1 MAKFMFSSKKYRIA
15 LATLVAIV
23 LAVLWFLYSP
33 DHWLSRITFAT
44 VSVDGRPVRADLFI
58 GNPAYSEAEAIVL
71 VHVPGVGDFFLNF
84 LDENYREASGH
95 EFVRL
100 PRGIW
105 TFKSMRQGRFVAPLQ
120 SVNLNEFRIASSSGH
135 IVTVQF

>member
-1 MAKFMFSSKKYRIA
+1 MVFPTKYRIA
-15 LATLVAIV
+15 LALLAAVALTSLWIV
-23 LAVLWFLYSP
+23 YSP
-33 DHWLSRITFAT
+33 GHWLSRITLAK
-44 VSVDGRPVRADLFI
+44 VSIDDRPVRADLFI
-58 GNPAYSEAEAIVL
+58 GNPTHSEAEAIVL
-71 VHVPGVGDFFLNF
+71 VHVPGAGDFFLNF
-84 LDENYREASGH
+84 LDESYREASDH

-105 TFKSMRQGRFVAPLQ
+105 TFKSMRQGRFVAPLH

>member
-1 MAKFMFSSKKYRIA
+1 MFFSKKYRIA
-15 LATLVAIV
+15 LATLADIL
-23 LAVLWFLYSP
+23 LAVLWFYSP

-44 VSVDGRPVRADLFI
+44 VSVDGRLVRSDLFI
-58 GNPAYSEAEAIVL
+58 GNPAHSEAESIVL

-84 LDENYREASGH
+84 LDESYREASDH

-105 TFKSMRQGRFVAPLQ
+105 TFKSIRQGRFVAPLH
-120 SVNLNEFRIASSSGH
+120 SVSLNEFRIASSSGH